1 MGYSIEVYDH
11 NFEEEVL
18 EKSHHLPVIVDFFA
32 TWCGP
37 CQMLK
42 PILETVAK
50 EYDCVVAKID
60 IDQNQYLASA
70 YQIEGVP
77 DVKVFRDGKVVDGF
91 VGVLPEPQLK
101 ELLANC
107 QVFSTID
114 KELEVVKLAISSQ
127 DWQSAQTSLND
138 LIARYPGN
146 HRVALEAAKCSI
158 AIDRLDRAL
167 ELICDIRE
175 DEKPYYAQAQA
186 VKALIEFKQKGSQPL
201 ESGDRAANPQE
212 YRQRQFDRACLLTV
226 QEQYEEALPLFLD
239 IVEQDRQ
246 FRDDG
251 ARKAML
257 TIFELLGNEHSLTKE
272 YRKKLMLV
280 LY

>member
-1 MGYSIEVYDH
+1 MGYSIDVYDH
-11 NFEEEVL
+11 DFEEQVL
-18 EKSHHLPVIVDFFA
+18 EKSHQTPVIVDFFA

-42 PILETVAK
+42 PILEKVAQ

-60 IDQNQYLASA
+60 IDKNQYLASA

-91 VGVLPEPQLK
+91 VGVLPEPQLN

-107 QVFSTID
+107 QIVSDID
-114 KELEVVKLAISSQ
+114 QGLAAVKLAISSE

-146 HRVALEAAKCSI
+146 HRLTLAAAKSLI
-158 AIDRLDRAL
+158 VLDRLDQAL
-167 ELICDIRE
+167 ELISEIQE
-175 DEKPYYAQAQA
+175 DQKSYYSQAQA
-186 VKALIEFKQKGSQPL
+186 VKALIEFKQKGSQPV
-201 ESGDRAANPQE
+201 EDSDETATPQE
-212 YRQRQFDRACLLTV
+212 YRDRQFARACFLTV
-226 QEQYEEALPLFLD
+226 EEKYEEALTLFLD
-239 IVEQDRQ
+239 IVGQDRKY
-246 FRDDG
+246 RDDG